1 MGREGEPCDDAPG
14 DAGRAFPASSF
25 LEKAR
30 KTNEVQSRPWT
41 EVTGLTTTQ
50 TRRTKRPP
58 RRRRAGGPGA
68 SDAIRRPGSGQ
79 GAQAFSPVG
88 APGRI
93 ARRSPGKRECA
104 VAVDRLPARYLGRRT
119 GKELAATKP
128 GGSPFPRDIRWGRI
142 SR

>member
-30 KTNEVQSRPWT
+30 KTIEVQSRPWT

-58 RRRRAGGPGA
+58 NSAGPTGRALRTPSGGRAAAKGRKLFRRLVHRGELRVEVRGN
-68 SDAIRRPGSGQ
+68 
-79 GAQAFSPVG
+79 VN
-88 APGRI
+88 
-93 ARRSPGKRECA
+93 AR
-104 VAVDRLPARYLGRRT
+104 
-119 GKELAATKP
+119 
-128 GGSPFPRDIRWGRI
+128 
-142 SR
+142 